1 MHVFMGSDANMQV
14 VERRN
19 EERETVGHY
28 LLQIDARDG
37 RDPIQCCIRNI
48 SLGGACLELSEKAE
62 LPNEVTL
69 TIGNVTRQAKIVWRK
84 WNQIGIVFLEEP
96 ELSDTCGI

>member
-1 MHVFMGSDANMQV
+1 MHVFMESDAKLQIA
-14 VERRN
+14 ERRKG
-19 EERETVGHY
+19 ERETVGHY

-62 LPNEVTL
+62 LPDEVTL
-69 TIGNVTRQAKIVWRK
+69 VIGNVMRQAKIVWRK
-84 WNQIGIVFLEEP
+84 WNQIGIMFLEEP
-96 ELSDTCGI
+96 EFSAE